1 MKLLLDENL
10 PRKLKYLFPPEHSI
24 STVQENGWS
33 SKKNGELLGLMTLNG
48 FDGLITLDKNL
59 RFQQNIA
66 RFPLKIFVLEAPGNK
81 IEILSPYIERLC
93 LLLTGGYLAEQIYI
107 VKYPSA
113 PRLSENL
120 SRASSG
126 SFAPAIVRLSG

>member
-10 PRKLKYLFPPEHSI
+10 PRKLKHLFPPEHSV

-33 SKKNGELLGLMTLNG
+33 SKKNGELLGLMTLSG

-66 RFPLKIFVLEAPGNK
+66 RFSLKIFVLDAPGNK
-81 IEILSPYIERLC
+81 IEILTPFIERLC
-93 LLLTGGYLAEQIYI
+93 LLLASGHLAEQIYL
-107 VKYPSA
+107 VK
-113 PRLSENL
+113 
-120 SRASSG
+120 
-126 SFAPAIVRLSG
+126 